1 MANGDARR
9 SPVLKAAEAY
19 MMTLSTVGKGKSARP
34 VIRVLMSD
42 GRTTEFAERAIVIPE
57 GGPDEASQ
65 QVFALLIN
73 GNGEV
78 YVDPDGQPVVLA
90 VPAVTL
96 ETAQDGN
103 RMLTLA
109 DVAKHSSTSLATI
122 RRRIED
128 GTLPQPTQ
136 ISKRRVAM
144 PLSAVKRWLDSR

>member
-1 MANGDARR
+1 MANGAARR
-9 SPVLKAAEAY
+9 SPVLQAAQAL
-19 MMTLSTVGKGKSARP
+19 MTLSTVGKGKSARP

-78 YVDPDGQPVVLA
+78 FVHPDGQPAVIA

-96 ETAQDGN
+96 ESAQDGN

-109 DVAKHSSTSLATI
+109 EVAKHSSTSLATI